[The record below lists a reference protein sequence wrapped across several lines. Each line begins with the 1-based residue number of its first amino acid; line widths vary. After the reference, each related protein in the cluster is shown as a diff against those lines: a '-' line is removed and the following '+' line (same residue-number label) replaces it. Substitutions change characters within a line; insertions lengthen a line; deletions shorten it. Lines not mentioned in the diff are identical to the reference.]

1 MIIKLALA
9 FGAGFVSFLT
19 PCVLPIIPGYIS
31 YITGKSLNEIEQ
43 DKKTVLIK
51 TILGNKYNVGPG
63 GKGCNQAVAI
73 ARLGGKV
80 NFISKIGKDAYG
92 KLALETLKK
101 NNINTENIIQDEKL
115 QTGVAG
121 ILVDKQSGKNAIN
134 VIVGAPNSLKINE
147 MNNQINLIKSSKIFL
162 TQLEIPKDVTLYCLK
177 TAKENGCLTI
187 LNPAPASEISKEFYS
202 YIDYFTPNETEAEFY
217 TGIKITNEK
226 EAKQAADKFIN
237 LGIKKIIITL
247 GEKGLFYSDG
257 QEEIYLKASSVKAID
272 TTGAGDA
279 FNGALAFSLSK
290 GKPIKACLELAN
302 KAAGLSTTKLGAGDA
317 MPFIKDI
324 S

>member
-1 MIIKLALA
+1 MSDISVLGI
-9 FGAGFVSFLT
+9 FVADISFSG
-19 PCVLPIIPGYIS
+19 PKIPAVG
-31 YITGKSLNEIEQ
+31 E
-43 DKKTVLIK
+43 

-162 TQLEIPKDVTLYCLK
+162 TQLEIPKNVTLYCLK

-226 EAKQAADKFIN
+226 EAKQAADKLIN

-257 QEEIYLKASSVKAID
+257 QEEIHLKASSVKAID

>member
-1 MIIKLALA
+1 MSDISVLGI
-9 FGAGFVSFLT
+9 FVADISFSG
-19 PCVLPIIPGYIS
+19 PKIPAVG
-31 YITGKSLNEIEQ
+31 E
-43 DKKTVLIK
+43 

-134 VIVGAPNSLKINE
+134 VIVGAPNSLKISE

-162 TQLEIPKDVTLYCLK
+162 TQLEIPKDVTLHCLK

-226 EAKQAADKFIN
+226 EAKQAANKLTN

-257 QEEIYLKASSVKAID
+257 QEEIHLKASSVKAID